1 MNNTVTRQVL
11 GKVMIT
17 SKGEYDS
24 SKSYEILDVVTYQ
37 GSSYL
42 SKKYNNDSLP
52 TNTNDWQLLAQKG
65 ELTN

>member
-11 GKVMIT
+11 GKVTIT

-24 SKSYEILDVVTYQ
+24 LKSYEILDVVTYQ

-42 SKKYNNDSLP
+42 SKKYNNNSLP
-52 TNTNDWQLLAQKG
+52 TNGDDWQLLAQKG
-65 ELTN
+65 DTY